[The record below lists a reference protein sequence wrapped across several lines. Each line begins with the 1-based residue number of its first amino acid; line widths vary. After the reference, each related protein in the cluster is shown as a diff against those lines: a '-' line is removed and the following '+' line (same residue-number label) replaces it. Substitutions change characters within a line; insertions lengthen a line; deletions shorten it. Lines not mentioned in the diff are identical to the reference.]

1 MLRQLAALAAL
12 AFAYVGTGV
21 AGAGDGIGDEP
32 VDTGTEV
39 TVGGAQIGV
48 IVWNG
53 EDVQSAPGVWPK
65 CTWSRVK
72 LGDVAPDGWTLTL
85 DELNGYLYRT
95 TADGDREYLYREQ
108 CDFADGSSTDVYAFI
123 GDAAPVD
130 VTELARAEL
139 FELTPDPAGSLSPG
153 ADVNHLVGLATW
165 VWLEEQPEPV
175 EATAEVPG
183 LSATAVATPA
193 TLIVLSGDGAPP
205 TECAI
210 DTPAYSPGSDPATGC
225 THVFERISKHS
236 PTGTWDL
243 QIDLEWDVTWTNSL
257 GESGTAPPI
266 VTSVV
271 FPLEVIELQAR
282 IIDPSAVG
290 G

>member
-139 FELTPDPAGSLSPG
+139 FELTPSNGIEGFGVLVAVFVAPRPSPHPPDLTRW
-153 ADVNHLVGLATW
+153 AHRTR
-165 VWLEEQPEPV
+165 
-175 EATAEVPG
+175 TVPG
-183 LSATAVATPA
+183 LLNGEQRPTPRA
-193 TLIVLSGDGAPP
+193 LQTRPGSRDGAQ
-205 TECAI
+205 
-210 DTPAYSPGSDPATGC
+210 
-225 THVFERISKHS
+225 
-236 PTGTWDL
+236 L
-243 QIDLEWDVTWTNSL
+243 
-257 GESGTAPPI
+257 
-266 VTSVV
+266 
-271 FPLEVIELQAR
+271 AR
-282 IIDPSAVG
+282 IEGHRSLDG